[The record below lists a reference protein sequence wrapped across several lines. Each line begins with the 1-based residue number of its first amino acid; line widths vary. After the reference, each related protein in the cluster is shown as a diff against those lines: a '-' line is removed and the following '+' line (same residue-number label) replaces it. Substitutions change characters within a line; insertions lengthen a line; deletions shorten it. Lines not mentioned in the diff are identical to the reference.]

1 MILNPGT
8 ECSLRDKGKN
18 NRQNEFR
25 LRRSVLQYRQQFGRY
40 ISIFAADTASE
51 DVIYQVTK
59 TLCEN
64 RDALVGTY
72 NSLSPWDVATCMDS
86 EKLGGNPLHPGA
98 ERYYREM
105 GYIQ

>member
-1 MILNPGT
+1 M
-8 ECSLRDKGKN
+8 
-18 NRQNEFR
+18 
-25 LRRSVLQYRQQFGRY
+25 
-40 ISIFAADTASE
+40 
-51 DVIYQVTK
+51 IYQVTK